1 MEQLL
6 VALTWISAL
15 GAALIAGVFFGFSTF
30 VMTALGRRPPAE
42 GIAAMQEINLVV
54 VRSGFIAVFVGT
66 AIACTALAL
75 LAGLRWDDPRIPY
88 WLVGAALYVVGTFVL
103 TIVRNV
109 PLNDELA
116 AVDPADSEGAAVWS
130 RYLVDWT
137 WWNSVRT
144 AASLAATAA
153 FILAIRTP
161 AAP

>member
-1 MEQLL
+1 MEPLV

-30 VMTALGRRPPAE
+30 IMTALGHRPPAE

-54 VRSGFIAVFVGT
+54 VRSGFIAVFMGT
-66 AIACTALAL
+66 ALTSAALAL
-75 LAGLRWDDPRIPY
+75 YAILRWDDPRAAY
-88 WLVGAALYVVGTFVL
+88 WLIGAFLYVIGTFIL
-103 TIVRNV
+103 TIVYNV

-116 AVDPADSEGAAVWS
+116 AVDPASTQGASVWS
-130 RYLVDWT
+130 RYLTDWT

-153 FILAIRTP
+153 FILAIR
-161 AAP
+161 APTAP